1 MVHSLGQADTGSWPH
16 CCEHGDG
23 GTRGGSATRQS
34 VTLWATGVP
43 RRAVLLG
50 AGAVLSGT
58 VAGCLGGDGAPA
70 PDPVEI
76 EADWSCDGCGM
87 VITNHPGPNAEIY
100 YADERPND
108 HDNPARFCSTWEAFQ
123 FDFEKRDAGW
133 SREAFYV
140 TDYSSVDYDV
150 YQERGDTLITSHTD
164 AGAFIDGR
172 DVTFV
177 VASDAK
183 GAMGEDLV
191 GFSNDVDAEDFAEQY
206 GGDLVAFADVTRD
219 TIAGLGM

>member
-1 MVHSLGQADTGSWPH
+1 MPESRDIRSDSVACARAPGQNTKWEGVI
-16 CCEHGDG
+16 
-23 GTRGGSATRQS
+23 TRRS
-34 VTLWATGVP
+34 VLFATGT
-43 RRAVLLG
+43 ASALAL
-50 AGAVLSGT
+50 
-58 VAGCLGGDGAPA
+58 AGCLGGDGAA
-70 PDPVEI
+70 VPDPVEI
-76 EADWSCDGCGM
+76 ESDWSCDVCGM

-140 TDYSSVDYDV
+140 TDYSSVDFDV
-150 YQERGDTLITSHTD
+150 YQESGDTLITSHTD
-164 AGAFIDGR
+164 PDAFTDAT

-183 GAMGEDLV
+183 GAMGQDLI
-191 GFSNDVDAEDFAEQY
+191 GFSDNADAEEFAEQY
-206 GGDLVAFADVTRD
+206 GGDVVAFADVTRD
-219 TIAGLGM
+219 TIAALGM